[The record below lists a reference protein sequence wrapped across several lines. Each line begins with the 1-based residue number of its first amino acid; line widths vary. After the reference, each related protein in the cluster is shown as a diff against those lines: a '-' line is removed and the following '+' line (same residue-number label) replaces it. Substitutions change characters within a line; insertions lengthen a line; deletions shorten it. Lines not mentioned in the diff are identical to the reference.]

1 MIRKTTKEIL
11 AESFR
16 ELAQTKNVDKI
27 TVKDITKNSGY
38 SIATFYRHFRDKY
51 DLIAW
56 DYSRDVGRFLEQ
68 ADGTQVS
75 WLQSLM
81 NAAVY
86 YDEQKKYLTNL
97 LTHTSG
103 YDSFIRYMTE
113 IHFNALM
120 ERFRTVSD
128 QKDPDQKTEMFI
140 RLYCFGT
147 VMLTSEWIMGKYP
160 VSREVMTEVYAASM
174 PEPLRMYFQK

>member
-1 MIRKTTKEIL
+1 M
-11 AESFR
+11 
-16 ELAQTKNVDKI
+16 AQTKNVDKI

-56 DYSRDVGRFLEQ
+56 DYSCDVGRFLEQ

-86 YDEQKKYLTNL
+86 YDA
-97 LTHTSG
+97 
-103 YDSFIRYMTE
+103 SF
-113 IHFNALM
+113 
-120 ERFRTVSD
+120 
-128 QKDPDQKTEMFI
+128 
-140 RLYCFGT
+140 
-147 VMLTSEWIMGKYP
+147 
-160 VSREVMTEVYAASM
+160 
-174 PEPLRMYFQK
+174 